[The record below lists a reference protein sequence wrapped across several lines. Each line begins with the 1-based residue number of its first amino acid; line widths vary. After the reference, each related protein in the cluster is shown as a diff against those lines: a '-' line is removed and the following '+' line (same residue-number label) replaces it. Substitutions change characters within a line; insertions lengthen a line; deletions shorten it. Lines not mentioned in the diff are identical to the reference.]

1 MLFYLYIFMSLPH
14 CIGCLVFMSLP
25 LVSSLAGITAQSEKF
40 PVRFIVD
47 LLNKQQRIVLT
58 GECVKLW

>member
-1 MLFYLYIFMSLPH
+1 MYI
-14 CIGCLVFMSLP
+14 
-25 LVSSLAGITAQSEKF
+25 GITAQSEKF

-58 GECVKLW
+58 GECVKIFALCFLF

>member
-1 MLFYLYIFMSLPH
+1 MSL
-14 CIGCLVFMSLP
+14 
-25 LVSSLAGITAQSEKF
+25 SSLVGITAQSEKF

-58 GECVKLW
+58 GECVKLWYIIAAVIVKTDHPHANAFCSVFV